1 MRHIFILFIF
11 SSLHALSQLV
21 PQSGVKQSTPSSIA
35 FTRATIVC
43 SPEKTLEDATLIISG
58 DQIKA
63 VGKNLAIPAGTL
75 VINCEGKTILPAFIE
90 SFSSVGEPKSYTRT
104 VNKENPLQH
113 SAYYWNPAIHPEL
126 DAGNV
131 YQPDLKANE
140 ELQKMGFGFALTHLG
155 DGIAR
160 GTGALVSL
168 ATTGDQHALVQPNL
182 SQHYSFE
189 KGTSEENYPSAQM
202 GAIALLRQTFYDM
215 QWYAKTQPS
224 EYNVSL
230 DKLNKSSNLPF
241 IFQVKDHL
249 EVLRAQAIA
258 TEFNYQFNILGGGD
272 EYVIAK
278 QLKNSKHRLIIP
290 LNFPAAYNT
299 KDPYISRQL
308 PLSTLKHW
316 ELAPSNAAI
325 LAANKVS
332 FCLSSYGVKGAAD
345 FWKNVRLAIER
356 GLTVQQAL
364 AALTTEPAKMLQLDA
379 SIGTLDSEKR
389 ASFFIYDN
397 NPFTKEG
404 KLLEAWLLGKQTIL
418 KTNQAAAIEGTYS
431 LLLENKKYPLTI
443 KGTGEKLT
451 ASLLVKN
458 QAVDTAKQLAKSDTV
473 KIDVAIQLTGTDVVL
488 QFTLNN
494 DDLKGSVQLH
504 GKVAEKL
511 GIFEGDGLLPTGKW
525 IQWSAIRNGKPTLSP
540 QTPAANTT
548 DTAYS
553 DKLWYPN
560 CAYGFP
566 APAQKQTLV
575 IRNATVWTNEAS
587 GILNDATVI
596 VVNGKITY
604 IGTGNFTFPPNA
616 LEIDAKGKVLTSGII
631 DEHSHIAISK
641 GVNEGGQAVSA
652 EVRIGDV
659 LDPEDISIYR
669 QLAGGVTAAQLLHG
683 SANPIGGQSALIK
696 LKWGVTPE
704 QLLIPNAPKFIKFAL
719 GENVKQGYSPYSTR
733 FPQTRMGVEQVFYDA
748 FYRARAYQGEWDA
761 FAKGKKNTAAP
772 RKDLELEAL
781 TEIMLSN
788 RFITC
793 HSYVQSEI
801 NMLMHVADSM
811 GIRIN
816 TFTHILE
823 GYKVAD
829 KMYKHGAGAS
839 TFSDWWGYKYEVKEA
854 IPYNA
859 FIMQQQGLVVA
870 INSDDDEMGR
880 RLNQEAA
887 KSVKYGGMTEA
898 EAWKMVTLNPA
909 KLLHLDDRM
918 GSIKVGKDAD
928 LVLWTS
934 NPLSIEAKVE
944 LTIVDG
950 TVYFD
955 ATRDSLMRIANE
967 AEKARILSK
976 MQSTKQT
983 ESSVQPFVNKKKHTF
998 HCNTLGEEAVEAE
1011 NEH

>member
-1 MRHIFILFIF
+1 M
-11 SSLHALSQLV
+11 
-21 PQSGVKQSTPSSIA
+21 
-35 FTRATIVC
+35 
-43 SPEKTLEDATLIISG
+43 
-58 DQIKA
+58 
-63 VGKNLAIPAGTL
+63 
-75 VINCEGKTILPAFIE
+75 
-90 SFSSVGEPKSYTRT
+90 
-104 VNKENPLQH
+104 
-113 SAYYWNPAIHPEL
+113 
-126 DAGNV
+126 
-131 YQPDLKANE
+131 
-140 ELQKMGFGFALTHLG
+140 
-155 DGIAR
+155 
-160 GTGALVSL
+160 
-168 ATTGDQHALVQPNL
+168 

-189 KGTSEENYPSAQM
+189 KGTSSENYPSSQM

-215 QWYAKTQPS
+215 QWYAKANPS
-224 EYNVSL
+224 AYNTSL
-230 DKLNKSSNLPF
+230 DKLNQSLNVPF
-241 IFQVKDHL
+241 IFQAEDHL
-249 EVLRAQAIA
+249 EVLRAEAIA
-258 TEFNYQFNILGGGD
+258 NEFSFRFNILGGGD
-272 EYVIAK
+272 EYKIVK
-278 QLKNSKHRLIIP
+278 QLNNTKHRLILP
-290 LNFPAAYNT
+290 LNFPAAYNV

-308 PLSTLKHW
+308 PLSKLKHW
-316 ELAPSNAAI
+316 ELAPSNPAI
-325 LAANKVS
+325 LAANTIP
-332 FCLSSYGVKGAAD
+332 FCLSSYGTKGEAV
-345 FWKNVRLAIER
+345 FWKNLRLAIKR
-356 GLTVQQAL
+356 GLPVERAL
-364 AALTTEPAKMLQLDA
+364 SALTTEPAKMLHA
-379 SIGTLDSEKR
+379 ESMIGTLAPEKR
-389 ASFFIYDN
+389 ASFFIYDG
-397 NPFTKEG
+397 NPFTSEAT
-404 KLLEAWLLGKQTIL
+404 LLDGWLLGKQVVS
-418 KTNQAAAIEGTYS
+418 KTPQYASVEGTYS
-431 LLLENKKYPLTI
+431 LLLDDKRYPLTI
-443 KGTGEKLT
+443 KGTGGKLT
-451 ASLLVKN
+451 AYLQTPPS
-458 QAVDTAKQLAKSDTV
+458 APDTTKQPTKSDTLKTTV
-473 KIDVAIQLTGTDVVL
+473 NIQLTGTDLIL
-488 QFTLNN
+488 QFVLNN
-494 DDLKGSVQLH
+494 ADLKGSIQLH
-504 GKVAEKL
+504 GKVSEKL

-525 IQWSAIRNGKPTLSP
+525 VQWSAIRNGKAALKNTPPTAV
-540 QTPAANTT
+540 TPI

-560 CAYGFP
+560 SAYGFQTP
-566 APAQKQTLV
+566 QQKQSLV

-596 VVNGKITY
+596 VLNGKITY
-604 IGTGNFTFPPNA
+604 VGTGNFTFPPNA
-616 LEIDAKGKVLTSGII
+616 VEIDAKGKILTSGII

-641 GVNEGGQAVSA
+641 GVNEGAQAVSS
-652 EVRIGDV
+652 EVRIADV

-669 QLAGGVTAAQLLHG
+669 QLSGGVTAAQLLHG

-696 LKWGVTPE
+696 LKWGVTPD
-704 QLLIPNAPKFIKFAL
+704 QLIIPNAPKFIKFAL
-719 GENVKQGYSPYSTR
+719 GENVKQGNSWNPYSSR

-748 FYRARAYQGEWDA
+748 FFRAKAYQAEWDA
-761 FAKGKKNTAAP
+761 FAKGKKNATPP

-781 TEIMLSN
+781 AEILLST

-859 FIMQQQGLVVA
+859 FMMQQQGLIVA

-928 LVLWTS
+928 LVLWTT

-950 TVYFD
+950 TVFFD
-955 ATRDSLMRIANE
+955 ATRDSLMRITNE
-967 AEKARILSK
+967 AEKARIISK
-976 MQSTKQT
+976 MQESTQQG
-983 ESSVQPFVNKKKHTF
+983 ESIQPYTNKKKHTF
-998 HCNTLGEEAVEAE
+998 HCNTLGQEEESAE